1 MSTVVFLM
9 LAFGCSLNPMYVDG
23 DTREALALAQARLAK
38 HGLRIDSNPIHA
50 SRVHTHA
57 VCFHLDEFRG
67 LQWSSAFGLTSYP
80 LSGFELTG
88 ANDDIDAALRAC
100 PFQFRITVTAIDD
113 RTQTQLIVSS
123 DWWRLPATHVKSQT
137 RPGHLY
143 VSDEL
148 SAWPQPVRMCTSSSL
163 RLEARANVSR
173 SATIR

>member
-1 MSTVVFLM
+1 MTTARCMSTVVFLM

-38 HGLRIDSNPIHA
+38 HGLQIDANPIHA
-50 SRVHTHA
+50 NRVHTHV

-88 ANDDIDAALRAC
+88 ANNDIETALRAC

-123 DWWRLPATHVKSQT
+123 DWWRLT
-137 RPGHLY
+137 RDSCEIANPTLGTSTCRMGFRSTAPPYDPRPY
-143 VSDEL
+143 VYKLIASD
-148 SAWPQPVRMCTSSSL
+148 
-163 RLEARANVSR
+163 
-173 SATIR
+173 